1 MKIEFSDEQLVA
13 LYRTG
18 GDEARKAIKEA
29 LGDEFSELIPVT
41 KRVQTL
47 DDAVRELGDDQP
59 AVKAWR
65 SIKYGYSVSEK
76 DPDTADIMAYVTLRV
91 ITEALNEGWKPQFTE
106 GERRW
111 YAWYDFLTKEEVEGM
126 SDEEKEE
133 RRVVGRA
140 SHYAN
145 ANGGLVYSYASTFLR
160 SRTRAT
166 ALGSPSRMRNW
177 QNMPPSSL
185 ATSTPISA
193 SFPKQPAR
201 MKKPE
206 NKQAIL
212 GKVKGQIVALDRTGR
227 YGLNVLSGAVRT
239 KMSIII

>member
-133 RRVVGRA
+133 LRVVGRA
-140 SHYAN
+140 NYNAYAS
-145 ANGGLVYSYASTFLR
+145 GGLVFSHASYVSANSSTSYG
-160 SRTRAT
+160 SR
-166 ALGSPSRMRNW
+166 
-177 QNMPPSSL
+177 L
-185 ATSTPISA
+185 AFKNEELAEYAAKQFGDIYA
-193 SFPKQPAR
+193 DFCFIPKAAC
-201 MKKPE
+201 KNE
-206 NKQAIL
+206 EA
-212 GKVKGQIVALDRTGR
+212 
-227 YGLNVLSGAVRT
+227 
-239 KMSIII
+239 

>member
-140 SHYAN
+140 SNNAY
-145 ANGGLVYSYASTFLR
+145 ANGGLVYSHAYSVSTLSDTGSGSRLAFKNEELAEYAAKQFGDIY
-160 SRTRAT
+160 ADFCF
-166 ALGSPSRMRNW
+166 
-177 QNMPPSSL
+177 
-185 ATSTPISA
+185 I
-193 SFPKQPAR
+193 PKAAC
-201 MKKPE
+201 KNE
-206 NKQAIL
+206 EA
-212 GKVKGQIVALDRTGR
+212 
-227 YGLNVLSGAVRT
+227 
-239 KMSIII
+239 

>member
-47 DDAVRELGDDQP
+47 DDAVRGLGDDQP

-133 RRVVGRA
+133 RRVV
-140 SHYAN
+140 
-145 ANGGLVYSYASTFLR
+145 
-160 SRTRAT
+160 
-166 ALGSPSRMRNW
+166 SP
-177 QNMPPSSL
+177 
-185 ATSTPISA
+185 
-193 SFPKQPAR
+193 PAR
-201 MKKPE
+201 HVSTHSYTDSGSRLAFKNE
-206 NKQAIL
+206 ELAEYAAKQFGDIYADFCFIP
-212 GKVKGQIVALDRTGR
+212 KAACKNEEA
-227 YGLNVLSGAVRT
+227 
-239 KMSIII
+239 

>member
-47 DDAVRELGDDQP
+47 DEAVRELGDDQP

-140 SHYAN
+140 NYYAN
-145 ANGGLVYSYASTFLR
+145 AYGGLVYSFAVHVSSSSGTSYGSRLAFKNKELAEYAAKQFGDIY
-160 SRTRAT
+160 ADFCF
-166 ALGSPSRMRNW
+166 
-177 QNMPPSSL
+177 
-185 ATSTPISA
+185 I
-193 SFPKQPAR
+193 PKAAC
-201 MKKPE
+201 KNE
-206 NKQAIL
+206 EA
-212 GKVKGQIVALDRTGR
+212 
-227 YGLNVLSGAVRT
+227 
-239 KMSIII
+239 

>member
-140 SHYAN
+140 SHHAS
-145 ANGGLVYSYASTFLR
+145 ASGGLVFSHTSVVSSY
-160 SRTRAT
+160 
-166 ALGSPSRMRNW
+166 
-177 QNMPPSSL
+177 
-185 ATSTPISA
+185 
-193 SFPKQPAR
+193 
-201 MKKPE
+201 
-206 NKQAIL
+206 
-212 GKVKGQIVALDRTGR
+212 
-227 YGLNVLSGAVRT
+227 SGAYVGSRLAF
-239 KMSIII
+239 KNEELAEYAAKQFGDIYADFCFIPKAACKNEEA

>member
-140 SHYAN
+140 SYN
-145 ANGGLVYSYASTFLR
+145 AGAYGGLVFSYAYNVSTVSVTSYG
-160 SRTRAT
+160 SR
-166 ALGSPSRMRNW
+166 
-177 QNMPPSSL
+177 L
-185 ATSTPISA
+185 AFKNEELAEYAAKQFGDIYA
-193 SFPKQPAR
+193 DFCFIPKAAC
-201 MKKPE
+201 KNE
-206 NKQAIL
+206 EA
-212 GKVKGQIVALDRTGR
+212 
-227 YGLNVLSGAVRT
+227 
-239 KMSIII
+239 

>member
-140 SHYAN
+140 YSDAN
-145 ANGGLVYSYASTFLR
+145 AYGGLVYSNAYDVSTFSYTGSG
-160 SRTRAT
+160 SR
-166 ALGSPSRMRNW
+166 
-177 QNMPPSSL
+177 L
-185 ATSTPISA
+185 AFKNEELAEYAAKQFGDIYA
-193 SFPKQPAR
+193 DFCFIPKAAC
-201 MKKPE
+201 KNE
-206 NKQAIL
+206 EA
-212 GKVKGQIVALDRTGR
+212 
-227 YGLNVLSGAVRT
+227 
-239 KMSIII
+239 

>member
-140 SHYAN
+140 SYN
-145 ANGGLVYSYASTFLR
+145 AGACGGLVFSYAYNVSAVSVTSFG
-160 SRTRAT
+160 SR
-166 ALGSPSRMRNW
+166 
-177 QNMPPSSL
+177 L
-185 ATSTPISA
+185 AFKNEELAEYAAKQFGDIYA
-193 SFPKQPAR
+193 DFCFIPKAAC
-201 MKKPE
+201 KNE
-206 NKQAIL
+206 EA
-212 GKVKGQIVALDRTGR
+212 
-227 YGLNVLSGAVRT
+227 
-239 KMSIII
+239 

>member
-140 SHYAN
+140 SNN
-145 ANGGLVYSYASTFLR
+145 ACAYGGLVFSHASYVSTLSNTNFG
-160 SRTRAT
+160 SR
-166 ALGSPSRMRNW
+166 
-177 QNMPPSSL
+177 L
-185 ATSTPISA
+185 AFKNEELAEYAAKQFGDIYA
-193 SFPKQPAR
+193 DFCFIPKAAC
-201 MKKPE
+201 KNE
-206 NKQAIL
+206 EA
-212 GKVKGQIVALDRTGR
+212 
-227 YGLNVLSGAVRT
+227 
-239 KMSIII
+239 

>member
-140 SHYAN
+140 SSNAYAY
-145 ANGGLVYSYASTFLR
+145 GGLVYSYAGNVSTVSYPNFG
-160 SRTRAT
+160 SR
-166 ALGSPSRMRNW
+166 
-177 QNMPPSSL
+177 L
-185 ATSTPISA
+185 AFKNEELAEYAAKQFGDIYA
-193 SFPKQPAR
+193 DFCFIPKAAC
-201 MKKPE
+201 KNE
-206 NKQAIL
+206 EA
-212 GKVKGQIVALDRTGR
+212 
-227 YGLNVLSGAVRT
+227 
-239 KMSIII
+239 

>member
-140 SHYAN
+140 SCNAF
-145 ANGGLVYSYASTFLR
+145 ANGGLVYSFAYHVSSYSGTSYGSRLAFKNEELAEYAAKQFGDIY
-160 SRTRAT
+160 ADFCF
-166 ALGSPSRMRNW
+166 
-177 QNMPPSSL
+177 
-185 ATSTPISA
+185 I
-193 SFPKQPAR
+193 PKAAC
-201 MKKPE
+201 KNE
-206 NKQAIL
+206 EA
-212 GKVKGQIVALDRTGR
+212 
-227 YGLNVLSGAVRT
+227 
-239 KMSIII
+239 

>member
-140 SHYAN
+140 AMRMRV
-145 ANGGLVYSYASTFLR
+145 AASFSRARTTFLR
-160 SRTRAT
+160 SRTRAP
-166 ALGSPSRMRNW
+166 ALCSPSRMRNW

>member
-140 SHYAN
+140 VNNAN
-145 ANGGLVYSYASTFLR
+145 ASGGLVYSSAYNVSTYSHAGVGSRLAFKNEELAEYAAKQFGDIY
-160 SRTRAT
+160 ADFCF
-166 ALGSPSRMRNW
+166 
-177 QNMPPSSL
+177 
-185 ATSTPISA
+185 I
-193 SFPKQPAR
+193 PKAAC
-201 MKKPE
+201 KNE
-206 NKQAIL
+206 EA
-212 GKVKGQIVALDRTGR
+212 
-227 YGLNVLSGAVRT
+227 
-239 KMSIII
+239 

>member
-140 SHYAN
+140 NNNAY
-145 ANGGLVYSYASTFLR
+145 ANGGLVYSYAHNVSAFSNTNFG
-160 SRTRAT
+160 SR
-166 ALGSPSRMRNW
+166 
-177 QNMPPSSL
+177 L
-185 ATSTPISA
+185 AFKNEELAEYAAKQFGDIYA
-193 SFPKQPAR
+193 DFCFIPKAAC
-201 MKKPE
+201 KNE
-206 NKQAIL
+206 EA
-212 GKVKGQIVALDRTGR
+212 
-227 YGLNVLSGAVRT
+227 
-239 KMSIII
+239 

>member
-140 SHYAN
+140 NNCAN
-145 ANGGLVYSYASTFLR
+145 AYGGLVYSGAGHVSTFSNTSFG
-160 SRTRAT
+160 SR
-166 ALGSPSRMRNW
+166 
-177 QNMPPSSL
+177 L
-185 ATSTPISA
+185 AFKNEELAEYAAKQFGDIYA
-193 SFPKQPAR
+193 DFCFIPKAAC
-201 MKKPE
+201 KNE
-206 NKQAIL
+206 EA
-212 GKVKGQIVALDRTGR
+212 
-227 YGLNVLSGAVRT
+227 
-239 KMSIII
+239 

>member
-140 SHYAN
+140 SHN
-145 ANGGLVYSYASTFLR
+145 AVASGGLVYSFASNVSSYLYAGFG
-160 SRTRAT
+160 SR
-166 ALGSPSRMRNW
+166 
-177 QNMPPSSL
+177 L
-185 ATSTPISA
+185 AFKNEELAEYAAKQFGDIYA
-193 SFPKQPAR
+193 DFCFIPKAAC
-201 MKKPE
+201 KNE
-206 NKQAIL
+206 EA
-212 GKVKGQIVALDRTGR
+212 
-227 YGLNVLSGAVRT
+227 
-239 KMSIII
+239 

>member
-140 SHYAN
+140 GSGAYAY
-145 ANGGLVYSYASTFLR
+145 GGLVYSNAYNVSAYSHTFRGSRLAFKNEELAEYAAKQFGDIY
-160 SRTRAT
+160 ADFCF
-166 ALGSPSRMRNW
+166 
-177 QNMPPSSL
+177 
-185 ATSTPISA
+185 I
-193 SFPKQPAR
+193 PKAAC
-201 MKKPE
+201 KNE
-206 NKQAIL
+206 EA
-212 GKVKGQIVALDRTGR
+212 
-227 YGLNVLSGAVRT
+227 
-239 KMSIII
+239 

>member
-140 SHYAN
+140 SDNAN
-145 ANGGLVYSYASTFLR
+145 AYGGLVC
-160 SRTRAT
+160 
-166 ALGSPSRMRNW
+166 
-177 QNMPPSSL
+177 
-185 ATSTPISA
+185 
-193 SFPKQPAR
+193 
-201 MKKPE
+201 
-206 NKQAIL
+206 
-212 GKVKGQIVALDRTGR
+212 
-227 YGLNVLSGAVRT
+227 SGAVSGSAFSGAHYGSRLAF
-239 KMSIII
+239 KNEELAEYAAKQFGDIYADFCFIPKAACKNEEA

>member
-140 SHYAN
+140 YNSAY
-145 ANGGLVYSYASTFLR
+145 ANGGLVYSYAHNVSAHSSTGHG
-160 SRTRAT
+160 SR
-166 ALGSPSRMRNW
+166 
-177 QNMPPSSL
+177 L
-185 ATSTPISA
+185 AFKNEELAEYAAKQFGDIYA
-193 SFPKQPAR
+193 DFCFIPKAAC
-201 MKKPE
+201 KNE
-206 NKQAIL
+206 EA
-212 GKVKGQIVALDRTGR
+212 
-227 YGLNVLSGAVRT
+227 
-239 KMSIII
+239 

>member
-140 SHYAN
+140 SHNAYAY
-145 ANGGLVYSYASTFLR
+145 GGLVYSGAYHVSTLSSTYYGSRLAFKNEELAEYAAKQFGDIY
-160 SRTRAT
+160 ADFCF
-166 ALGSPSRMRNW
+166 
-177 QNMPPSSL
+177 
-185 ATSTPISA
+185 I
-193 SFPKQPAR
+193 PKAAC
-201 MKKPE
+201 KNE
-206 NKQAIL
+206 EA
-212 GKVKGQIVALDRTGR
+212 
-227 YGLNVLSGAVRT
+227 
-239 KMSIII
+239 

>member
-140 SHYAN
+140 SHSAYAY
-145 ANGGLVYSYASTFLR
+145 GGLVYAHAYSVSSFSGTVVGSRLAFKNEELAEYAAKQFGDIY
-160 SRTRAT
+160 ADFCF
-166 ALGSPSRMRNW
+166 
-177 QNMPPSSL
+177 
-185 ATSTPISA
+185 I
-193 SFPKQPAR
+193 PKAAC
-201 MKKPE
+201 KNE
-206 NKQAIL
+206 EA
-212 GKVKGQIVALDRTGR
+212 
-227 YGLNVLSGAVRT
+227 
-239 KMSIII
+239 

>member
-140 SHYAN
+140 SYN
-145 ANGGLVYSYASTFLR
+145 ASADGGLVFSHASNVSTHSHTNYGSRLAFKNEELAEYAAKQFGDIY
-160 SRTRAT
+160 ADFCF
-166 ALGSPSRMRNW
+166 
-177 QNMPPSSL
+177 
-185 ATSTPISA
+185 I
-193 SFPKQPAR
+193 PKAAC
-201 MKKPE
+201 KNE
-206 NKQAIL
+206 EA
-212 GKVKGQIVALDRTGR
+212 
-227 YGLNVLSGAVRT
+227 
-239 KMSIII
+239 

>member
-29 LGDEFSELIPVT
+29 LGDEFSEKLPVIL
-41 KRVQTL
+41 RVQTF
-47 DDAVRELGDDQP
+47 DDAVRELGDDHP
-59 AVKAWR
+59 AVKAWH
-65 SIKYGYSVSEK
+65 SLKYGYAVSDT
-76 DPDTADIMAYVTLRV
+76 DPETADIMAYATLRV

-111 YAWYDFLTKEEVEGM
+111 YAWYDFLSKSDIEEM

-140 SHYAN
+140 AVRVRL
-145 ANGGLVYSYASTFLR
+145 AASFTRTRTTFLR
-160 SRTRAT
+160 PRARTS

-193 SFPKQPAR
+193 SFPKRPAR
-201 MKKPE
+201 MRTPE
-206 NKQAIL
+206 RNPEIL
-212 GKVKGQIVALDRTGR
+212 GKVKSQIVALDRTGR
-227 YGLNVLSGAVRT
+227 YGGNAVMDIAGT
-239 KMSIII
+239 KMLITF

>member
-140 SHYAN
+140 YSYAV
-145 ANGGLVYSYASTFLR
+145 AGGGLVYSNAVYVSTYSGTFCGSRLAFKNEELAEYAAKQFGDIY
-160 SRTRAT
+160 ADFCF
-166 ALGSPSRMRNW
+166 
-177 QNMPPSSL
+177 
-185 ATSTPISA
+185 I
-193 SFPKQPAR
+193 PKAAC
-201 MKKPE
+201 KNE
-206 NKQAIL
+206 EA
-212 GKVKGQIVALDRTGR
+212 
-227 YGLNVLSGAVRT
+227 
-239 KMSIII
+239 